1 MAHHSKFTRA
11 LGIKIVLCILGNII
25 IGIGAAF
32 TKMALFGN
40 DPFNGMALSVS
51 AFLHIP
57 YVAYVYALNLILFVF
72 EWIWG
77 RKYINIGSFINMF
90 LMSVVV
96 DFFIPVFEGLV
107 GYPDSMIFR
116 VLILLGG
123 MIITSFGLAL
133 YQEANLGV
141 APYDAVPLM
150 VVDHFPKVKFFWA
163 RIALDSLSALLI
175 LLTGGILGIGTLANA
190 LCLGPFVH
198 IFTLMI
204 RGKAKEATAG

>member
-1 MAHHSKFTRA
+1 MS
-11 LGIKIVLCILGNII
+11 
-25 IGIGAAF
+25 
-32 TKMALFGN
+32 
-40 DPFNGMALSVS
+40 LSVS

-57 YVAYVYALNLILFVF
+57 YVAYVYALNFVLFIF

-96 DFFIPVFEGLV
+96 NFFIPVFEGLV
-107 GYPDSMIFR
+107 GYPEGLVAR

-123 MIITSFGLAL
+123 MIVTSFGLAL
-133 YQEANLGV
+133 YQEASLGV

-150 VVDHFPKVKFFWA
+150 IVDHFPKVKFFWA
-163 RIALDSLSALLI
+163 RICLDALATLLI
-175 LLTGGILGIGTLANA
+175 ILTGGIFGVGTIANA
-190 LCLGPFVH
+190 FCLGPFVH

-204 RGKAKEATAG
+204 RGKKKQAA